1 MAKQL
6 QLRGGTT
13 AQHSTFTGAV
23 REVTVDTDKDV
34 VVVHDGATVG
44 GFPMAKKT
52 DVDSAIGTAVLL
64 TGNQTIDGT
73 KTFSSTISGSITGNA
88 GSATTAT
95 TAGSC
100 TGNSATATTASS
112 CSGNSATATSATSS
126 TTATNLV
133 GGSLG
138 TIPYQSAS
146 GTTAQLAAGT
156 SGYYLKSN
164 GAAAPSWAAI
174 AAGGA
179 FLNSTTITAST
190 TWTAPAGVT
199 RVLVQICGGGA
210 GGAFSGQPSVTPA
223 CGGGGSCGY
232 QSYLATVSPG
242 TGYTISIGGGG
253 GQNANGGNTTAFG
266 FTAYGAS
273 TGRYTVGGKNGT
285 AGSNGGCADT
295 INSYCGYG
303 ANGPYGG
310 GTSMINW
317 SSGSPGSATNV
328 GAGGSGSLSIY
339 NSTIFDYQ
347 TRSAGSGYRGQVII
361 NY

>member
-95 TAGSC
+95 TATTAGSC
-100 TGNSATATTASS
+100 TGNSATATS
-112 CSGNSATATSATSS
+112 ATSA
-126 TTATNLV
+126 TTATNLAN
-133 GGSLG
+133 GSAG

-146 GTTAQLAAGT
+146 GTTAQLASGT

-164 GAAAPSWAAI
+164 GAAAPSWAEVSA
-174 AAGGA
+174 
-179 FLNSTTITAST
+179 
-190 TWTAPAGVT
+190 
-199 RVLVQICGGGA
+199 
-210 GGAFSGQPSVTPA
+210 SVTWSQVNSKPTRA
-223 CGGGGSCGY
+223 DWATIGSISNVVG
-232 QSYLATVSPG
+232 QLAWKN
-242 TGYTISIGGGG
+242 Y
-253 GQNANGGNTTAFG
+253 GNTH
-266 FTAYGAS
+266 
-273 TGRYTVGGKNGT
+273 
-285 AGSNGGCADT
+285 
-295 INSYCGYG
+295 
-303 ANGPYGG
+303 
-310 GTSMINW
+310 
-317 SSGSPGSATNV
+317 
-328 GAGGSGSLSIY
+328 
-339 NSTIFDYQ
+339 TIFDASNGTSPDGGAVSSTNAQVAWSASYPTLMGWNGVQTYGVRVDSARVADTAGNGTVASSLAANGYQRFGNGFIIQWATQTQTASSNHITWTYPIAFPSACVLAYCMKRSTGDGSGLNAIYAQEISTTSVNFYEYNSVNAGQ
-347 TRSAGSGYRGQVII
+347 TRVCYAIGY
-361 NY
+361 